1 MTGKAPIL
9 SRRDVLAGISGAASL
24 AALPGAVIGKPNSD
38 NSLGAI
44 AAGKGVLFG
53 ASFATQELDGA
64 HGKDYAKM
72 YTQDARILTSE
83 LEFKLATLRP
93 TPDRI
98 DFYGA
103 DRLVEFAEANGM
115 RVRGHTL
122 IWNDA
127 LPDWIKA
134 LSNNAARELLEVH
147 IATVTTRYGG
157 RVAYWDVINE
167 PIGPWDGNPGNLRG
181 GPFYRALGEDYIKR
195 SFQLARKF
203 APAATLVLNEA
214 QTETN
219 DDNGA
224 TFRDSLLSL
233 LRRLKDQGAPIDAVG
248 IQSHLRTGAQYDFPA
263 YAAYL
268 QEIAEMGY
276 AIHITE
282 MDVNDAG
289 LDGTIAERD
298 AKIAALYGAYLTE
311 VLKLPAVKVV
321 ELWQLSDGTSWMKDF
336 NSSGDLKVRK
346 DARPLPY
353 DAEFRKKPAWEAISR
368 ALSDAPPRSA

>member
-1 MTGKAPIL
+1 MTGNAPTL
-9 SRRDVLAGISGAASL
+9 SRRDVLAGISGAASF
-24 AALPGAVIGKPNSD
+24 AALPGTVIGKPNSD
-38 NSLGAI
+38 SSLGAI
-44 AAGKGVLFG
+44 AAEKGILFG
-53 ASFATQELDGA
+53 ASFATHELDGA
-64 HGKDYAKM
+64 RGEDYAKM
-72 YTQDARILTSE
+72 YIRDARILTSE

-93 TPDRI
+93 APDKI

-134 LSNNAARELLEVH
+134 LSNDAARELLEAH
-147 IATVTTRYGG
+147 IETVTTRYGD
-157 RVAYWDVINE
+157 RVAYWDVVNE

-181 GPFYRALGEDYIKR
+181 GPFYRALGESYIKR

-203 APAATLVLNEA
+203 APIATLVLNEA
-214 QTETN
+214 QTETD

-224 TFRDSLLSL
+224 TFRDSLISL

-248 IQSHLRTGAQYDFPA
+248 IQSHLRTAARYDFPA

-268 QEIAEMGY
+268 HEIAEMGY

-298 AKIAALYGAYLTE
+298 AKIAALYGTYLTE

-353 DAEFRKKPAWEAISR
+353 DAEFRRKPAWNAIAR